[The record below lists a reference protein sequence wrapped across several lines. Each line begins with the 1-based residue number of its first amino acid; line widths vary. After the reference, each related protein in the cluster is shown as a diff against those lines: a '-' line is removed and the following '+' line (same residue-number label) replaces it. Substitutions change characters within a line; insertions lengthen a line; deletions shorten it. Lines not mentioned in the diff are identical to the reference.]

1 MESKKSHIQ
10 KKVELK
16 CDNYSSLMSCI
27 NTELNEE
34 VLTENNIGCISNKTM
49 PKMENK
55 DKILV
60 CAAHFYPHVGGYEKY
75 ILELYSRIIEQFEVY
90 ILVSD
95 FEKNSIF
102 EEYYGLNIIRLDSW
116 CFLGNTYP
124 IPKLSIKNYKTLKKI
139 LNNDYLF
146 INTHTRFFFM
156 SLLGYM
162 ISKIKKTEL
171 IHTEHGIGTAVYKNK
186 TIETSSYIYDKTLG
200 PLIVRGS
207 KFTIGISKASEDF
220 LKKLGSK
227 KSFIIPNCVDTTNFC
242 EKQSHLKN
250 SLNINKNSTIITFVG
265 RLTYPK
271 GVQDLIQAFYILKQ
285 KKLDLKLL
293 IVGDGTYL
301 SKLQKLADNNP
312 NIIFLGKRNDIPEIL
327 NITDIF
333 VNPSHYEG
341 LPTSV
346 LEAASVGVP
355 IVATNVGGTKE
366 MFIKEMGY
374 LVDEK
379 DPNGLASSIKKI
391 IENKS
396 KVNSQMSREHILKNY
411 CWQKKSE
418 EFIQIIKDNF

>member
-1 MESKKSHIQ
+1 MESKKSQI
-10 KKVELK
+10 KKKDELK
-16 CDNYSSLMSCI
+16 CDNHPSLSYI

-34 VLTENNIGCISNKTM
+34 LVKENNIGCIPNKTI

-75 ILELYSRIIEQFEVY
+75 ILELYSRVIEKFEVY

-95 FEKNSIF
+95 FEKKPNF
-102 EEYYGLNIIRLDSW
+102 EVYNGLNIIRLDSW

-124 IPKLSIKNYKTLKKI
+124 IPKLSMKNYKSLKKI

-146 INTHTRFFFM
+146 INTHTRFFFI

-171 IHTEHGIGTAVYKNK
+171 IHTEHGIGTAVYNNK
-186 TIETSSYIYDKTLG
+186 TVEASSYLYDKTLG
-200 PLIVRGS
+200 PLIVSGS
-207 KFTIGISKASEDF
+207 KFTIGISKASKVF
-220 LKKLGSK
+220 LKKLGSE

-242 EKQSHLKN
+242 EKQNHLKD

-271 GVQDLIQAFYILKQ
+271 GVQDLIQAFYILEQ

-301 SKLQKLADNNP
+301 AKLQKLADKNP

-379 DPNGLASSIKKI
+379 DPNGLASSIKKL

-396 KVNSQMSREHILKNY
+396 KVNSRMSREHILKNY
-411 CWQKKSE
+411 CWQKKSA